1 MRRES
6 GLAGGRSESSMS
18 STSVLL
24 APTPMQPSPC
34 CWHRYADASINSASA
49 KLLQEV
55 RVDHIAYRYMSASQL
70 DGFANCASLCE
81 SIGACGAYSFRDAS
95 VKWQAWHDN
104 RVSVDGQNGCRL
116 YDIGSS
122 AAGKLLT
129 APLLVRALGFES
141 AQCLRRSAARSCPT
155 QWRGAPSARSG
166 ANYTPGSLQPRKE
179 LSQRWMRDVV
189 QPTRV
194 ELDDSSY
201 LQDSQHWQRPLRTWR
216 QTPPVIGIVGGS
228 ISAGMGS
235 GWVPPGKSYGEVLAG
250 LMRATVYNRAI
261 AATGSALPSYCLDAL
276 LPQRVDVLLI
286 ETAPNDSGG
295 GTEST
300 GDGRRVDPLASLERL
315 LRRLRLERPKT
326 VPVILYVCVP
336 PHMVPRSLRSFQKCE
351 GLYSAVARRY
361 GVAEVSLR
369 AFVRARPDF
378 ATRAR
383 RGGAPA
389 RSDKAASDP
398 LEKLFAW
405 HYVHPDEEGHK
416 LTAQMLAVELPRILE
431 SVAATAVEQ
440 QISRKVTP
448 WWSTL
453 SRDPRPSVRMLPR
466 PLHRDAVAEDDDAP
480 WQCRMCDW
488 IGCQSLLPVAGSAS
502 GFTMR
507 SGGGVNVHDGQVA
520 KFGWL
525 SSGPGDRVSFD
536 VHGGSV
542 GARVHLAM
550 VCSHSNVGNATVSVH
565 RNAVRGTEVGV
576 GGDDGGGGG
585 GHGGNIS
592 YVLVTSKRV
601 QARWRQRTT
610 QQCIVPLGR
619 IGPGQHTLTIQVD
632 APLTDPLALVGDK
645 VEIKVFGIYVQQL
658 LWSSTQKRRRD

>member
-216 QTPPVIGIVGGS
+216 QTPPVIGIRWLL
-228 ISAGMGS
+228 SAGMGS
-235 GWVPPGKSYGEVLAG
+235 GWVPPGKSAERSWRVSGHCTIEPSPPRVLRCCRIPCA
-250 LMRATVYNRAI
+250 
-261 AATGSALPSYCLDAL
+261 AAT
-276 LPQRVDVLLI
+276 VDVLLI

-300 GDGRRVDPLASLERL
+300 GDGRRVDPLPL
-315 LRRLRLERPKT
+315 L
-326 VPVILYVCVP
+326 I
-336 PHMVPRSLRSFQKCE
+336 
-351 GLYSAVARRY
+351 
-361 GVAEVSLR
+361 
-369 AFVRARPDF
+369 
-378 ATRAR
+378 
-383 RGGAPA
+383 
-389 RSDKAASDP
+389 
-398 LEKLFAW
+398 
-405 HYVHPDEEGHK
+405 
-416 LTAQMLAVELPRILE
+416 AQ
-431 SVAATAVEQ
+431 
-440 QISRKVTP
+440 
-448 WWSTL
+448 
-453 SRDPRPSVRMLPR
+453 
-466 PLHRDAVAEDDDAP
+466 
-480 WQCRMCDW
+480 CD
-488 IGCQSLLPVAGSAS
+488 
-502 GFTMR
+502 
-507 SGGGVNVHDGQVA
+507 
-520 KFGWL
+520 
-525 SSGPGDRVSFD
+525 
-536 VHGGSV
+536 
-542 GARVHLAM
+542 
-550 VCSHSNVGNATVSVH
+550 
-565 RNAVRGTEVGV
+565 
-576 GGDDGGGGG
+576 
-585 GHGGNIS
+585 
-592 YVLVTSKRV
+592 
-601 QARWRQRTT
+601 
-610 QQCIVPLGR
+610 
-619 IGPGQHTLTIQVD
+619 
-632 APLTDPLALVGDK
+632 
-645 VEIKVFGIYVQQL
+645 
-658 LWSSTQKRRRD
+658 LW